1 LWNKKFIAYL
11 HNTLDSVL
19 RYGVYTASREEKT
32 MEKLTTSRVAQLGGV
47 NLETIRY
54 YERRGLLQKAPRTEA
69 GYRQFSPE
77 AAQRLRFIKRAKG
90 LGFSL
95 GEIGE
100 LLALRV
106 QPKQKRGDV
115 RTRAEAKIAD
125 IESKI
130 ETLAAMKTVLRGL
143 VDQCDHCA
151 SDECPILASLDR
163 EGSL

>member
-1 LWNKKFIAYL
+1 
-11 HNTLDSVL
+11 
-19 RYGVYTASREEKT
+19 
-32 MEKLTTSRVAQLGGV
+32 MEKLTTGRVAQLGGV
-47 NLETIRY
+47 SLETIRY
-54 YERRGLLQKAPRTEA
+54 YERRGLLQKPPRTDA

-77 AAQRLRFIKRAKG
+77 TVHRLRFIKRAKE

-95 GEIGE
+95 DEIGE
-100 LLALRV
+100 LLALRI

-143 VDQCDHCA
+143 VDQCEHCA
-151 SDECPILASLDR
+151 SDECPILASLDGER
-163 EGSL
+163 SL